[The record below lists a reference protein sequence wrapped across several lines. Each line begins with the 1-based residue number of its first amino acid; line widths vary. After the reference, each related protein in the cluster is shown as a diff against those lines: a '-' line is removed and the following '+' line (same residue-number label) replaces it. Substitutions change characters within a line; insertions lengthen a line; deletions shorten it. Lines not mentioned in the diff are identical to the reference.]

1 MSFFSPLIP
10 LRSWHRPLVVFSGA
24 MAVLAVMSVVGLIAD
39 DRVLVGA
46 PIWAKPLKFSV
57 SFVAYCLTLA
67 WMLQFL
73 TRGRKLGRW
82 AGTVVAATGVI
93 EMVII
98 TGQVIRGRR
107 SHFNHQTPFDA
118 ALYNVMAVTVA
129 VLWFATLVVAV
140 LLFRSTI
147 TDRASARAIRIGA
160 VLGLV
165 GAGLGSLMTQPTP
178 GQVRGSSNIV
188 GAHSVGVPDGGP
200 SMPLTGWST
209 TGGDLRIPHFVG
221 MHALQLIPL
230 ALMGLVALGARV
242 PRLRDERVRARLVA
256 VAGAV
261 YAAVLALLT
270 WQALRGQ
277 PLIHP
282 DAATLSAVGLIAAAA
297 ALGTI
302 AALRMPVGDG
312 RTRTPERAKQPVA

>member
-1 MSFFSPLIP
+1 
-10 LRSWHRPLVVFSGA
+10 
-24 MAVLAVMSVVGLIAD
+24 MAVLAVVSVAGPLAD

-73 TRGRKLGRW
+73 TRGRKLGWW
-82 AGTVVAATGVI
+82 AGTVVASTGVI

-98 TGQVIRGRR
+98 TGQVIRGKR

-118 ALYNVMAVTVA
+118 ALFNVMGLTVA
-129 VLWFATLVVAV
+129 VLWLGTLVVAV
-140 LLFRSTI
+140 LLFRSGI
-147 TDRASARAIRIGA
+147 ADRAAARAIRIGA
-160 VLGLV
+160 VLGLA
-165 GAGLGSLMTQPTP
+165 GAGVGFLMTQPTP
-178 GQVRGSSNIV
+178 AQRRTPSGIV

-209 TGGDLRIPHFVG
+209 TGGDLRVPHFVG

-230 ALMGLVALGARV
+230 TLMGLVALAVRI
-242 PRLRDERVRARLVA
+242 PRLRDERTRARLVA

-261 YAAVLALLT
+261 YAAVLTLLT

-282 DAATLSAVGLIAAAA
+282 DGATLGAAGLIALAA
-297 ALGTI
+297 ALGTT
-302 AALRMPVGDG
+302 AVLRLPVERSGDE
-312 RTRTPERAKQPVA
+312 RTPERATQPVG